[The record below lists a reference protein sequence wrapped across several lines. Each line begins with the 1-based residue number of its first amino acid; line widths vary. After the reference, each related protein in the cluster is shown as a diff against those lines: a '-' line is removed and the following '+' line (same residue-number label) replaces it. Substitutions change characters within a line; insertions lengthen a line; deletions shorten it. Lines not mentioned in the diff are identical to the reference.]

1 MVNWKFAL
9 FFYGLIVAVI
19 FLVFLTFIEISYF
32 GIDFNTIFMAIL
44 IISSLYIIIKVAIEK
59 RPKLKK

>member
-9 FFYGLIVAVI
+9 FFYGLIVVVI
-19 FLVFLTFIEISYF
+19 FLGFLTFIESSYF
-32 GIDFNTIFMAIL
+32 GIDPSTIFMGIL
-44 IISSLYIIIKVAIEK
+44 IISGLYIIIKVAMEK